1 MLKSNYGSIIIKKYT
16 ILYHLT
22 DEEFS
27 YKPEKKLLYTI
38 FHPSE
43 WIGYDSEYVARIQL
57 KRDIEVLFFITGF
70 RKHYVLSNQAEKKS
84 PEFLEKLAKE
94 NLDGWLGSIENR
106 SHIEVAIINNQ
117 NIFEVISFET
127 LRKNWRN
134 GNCLGGIIECKNW
147 GTLYPI
153 SSRSIPIILHLN
165 EKYKPLIEEYIQY
178 GIDSKYPFE
187 YVFQVILENVIIKLS
202 KKKFFYNY
210 NIWFVKNV

>member
-1 MLKSNYGSIIIKKYT
+1 MLKSTYGSIIIKKDT

-27 YKPEKKLLYTI
+27 NNPDKKLLYAI

-43 WIGYDSEYVARIQL
+43 WVGYDSEYIVRIRL

-70 RKHYVLSNQAEKKS
+70 RKHYVLSNQEEKKS

-94 NLDGWLGSIENR
+94 NLNGWLASIENR
-106 SHIEVAIINNQ
+106 SHVEVAIMNDPT
-117 NIFEVISFET
+117 IFEVISFEP

-134 GNCLGGIIECKNW
+134 GNCLGGIPECKNW

-153 SSRSIPIILHLN
+153 SSRTIPVVFQLN
-165 EKYKPLIEEYIQY
+165 KKYKSLIEEYARY
-178 GIDSKYPFE
+178 GIE
-187 YVFQVILENVIIKLS
+187 YAFQVILENAHIQYIK
-202 KKKFFYNY
+202 
-210 NIWFVKNV
+210 NI